1 VFNVDDASNPDF
13 FVGNMASSVFGQPT
27 AFAGDAGLG
36 EQRLA
41 QLGIRLEF

>member
-1 VFNVDDASNPDF
+1 VFDARNPAG
-13 FVGNMASSVFGQPT
+13 FVGNMASSQFGQPT

-41 QLGIRLEF
+41 QLGVRLEF